1 MIGKISVIVPT
12 YNSER
17 TIGKTIKAVLNQNY
31 PKKKYELIIVDD
43 GSSDKTV
50 DVVKKIKSVR
60 FFKQK
65 HKGAAAARNFGVKKS
80 KGNII
85 LFTDADCVPG
95 KNWIKN
101 MVKPFADKN
110 VIAVSGTYKTMNN
123 DSLIARFVGLEIDER
138 HRKLQKR
145 QSIDFVGTFSGAYR
159 KEIFRKIRGFDESFT
174 TADGEDMEISF
185 RAEKFGKMVFAD
197 KAFVYHRHPD
207 SLSKFLKQ
215 KFSRGIWR
223 FFVYRKQ
230 KHKVVGDSYTPKSL
244 YLELSLAGMIFLSFL
259 LGFLEQSFFL
269 LSSLCFIL
277 LFIIGLP
284 LSIRM
289 FLRDKSVGLATPA
302 ILVLRDFALGFG
314 LVYGML
320 KMVIQK
326 VSR

>member
-1 MIGKISVIVPT
+1 MVKKISVIVPT
-12 YNSER
+12 YNSE
-17 TIGKTIKAVLNQNY
+17 KTIRETIEAVLNQNY

-43 GSSDKTV
+43 GSLDKTV
-50 DVVKKIKSVR
+50 GVVKKFRSVG

-65 HKGAAAARNFGVKKS
+65 HKGAAAARNLGVKKS
-80 KGNII
+80 KGDII

-101 MVKPFADKN
+101 MVKPFVDKN
-110 VIAVSGTYKTMNN
+110 VIAVSGTYRTMNN

-145 QSIDFVGTFSGAYR
+145 KSIDFVGTFSGAYR
-159 KEIFRKIRGFDESFT
+159 REIFRKVRGFDESFT

-185 RAEKFGKMVFAD
+185 RAEKFGKMVFTD
-197 KAFVYHRHPD
+197 KAFVYHRHPA

-215 KFSRGIWR
+215 KFSRGVWR

-230 KHKVVGDSYTPKSL
+230 KHKVIGDSYTPKLL

-284 LSIRM
+284 LSIKIFM
-289 FLRDKSVGLATPA
+289 KDKRAGLAAPT
-302 ILVLRDFALGFG
+302 ILILRDFALGFG

-326 VSR
+326 ISR